1 MTIKTLS
8 PSGVASTIDVHGH
21 MRRRA
26 RKRREGWTAARRS
39 VVMLVITAFL
49 LVPILAVVFL
59 SLTPPLTEQSDGI
72 GLASWMYVFNQT
84 QIGLWMANSLW
95 VALLSTAV
103 VIVVAAP
110 AGYVLSRGRGRVTS
124 AFSISIFIVQSF
136 PVVIFVIPLFILFSG
151 LGLVDNL
158 FGVMIIYVAQAIA
171 VGCWMLTSYFDTIPI
186 ALEEA
191 AWMDGASVVGAF
203 FRVVLRNSLPG
214 VLSTAIYAFLL
225 VWNDYLIAIV
235 FIRSSNNFT
244 LPIGIQTFFQQNQT
258 DWGPVMACAV
268 LMLVPPMIVFALFNR
283 FFSVGGVGG
292 SLAGR

>member
-1 MTIKTLS
+1 MTIKTMS
-8 PSGVASTIDVHGH
+8 PGGVAPAIDVHGRL
-21 MRRRA
+21 RRRA
-26 RKRREGWTAARRS
+26 RKRREGVTAARRS
-39 VVMLVITAFL
+39 IVMLLLTLFL

-59 SLTPPLTEQSDGI
+59 SLTPPLSSQGSGV
-72 GLASWMYVFNQT
+72 GLASWTYILNQT
-84 QIGLWMANSLW
+84 QIGIWMLNSLW

-110 AGYVLSRGRGRVTS
+110 AGYVLSRGRGRATH
-124 AFSISIFIVQSF
+124 AFSISIFVVQSF

-151 LGLVDNL
+151 FGLVDNL

-235 FIRSSNNFT
+235 FIRSANNFT
-244 LPIGIQTFFQQNQT
+244 LPVGIQTFFQQNQT

-268 LMLVPPMIVFALFNR
+268 LMLLPPMIVFSLFNR

-292 SLAGR
+292 ALAGR